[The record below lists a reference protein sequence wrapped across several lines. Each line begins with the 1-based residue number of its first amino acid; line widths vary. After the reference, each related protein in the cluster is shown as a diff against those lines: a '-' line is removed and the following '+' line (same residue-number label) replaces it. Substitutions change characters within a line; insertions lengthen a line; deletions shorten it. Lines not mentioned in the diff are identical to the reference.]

1 MKIFVVP
8 FILLIAFF
16 FTPFAQGEGKSFN
29 RARTYDVQ
37 HYVMRLSFD
46 VAKKEVFGDSTIT
59 LKPLAGNFQ
68 TLELDAVDMKFDSVT
83 LETSNTPLQFQIQK
97 NKIVIKLD
105 KTYSSDEEISVR
117 LKYTAFP
124 KKGIYFVKALRER
137 GRTIHSSQIWTQ
149 GEAEEAHHW
158 LPSFDFPDDKA
169 TTEKYITVQKGE
181 TVIGNGELV
190 ETVENPDKTTT
201 FHYKMNIPHS
211 LYLTSFVV
219 GKYEK
224 ISDQYKNIPLG
235 FYVYPG
241 QKAIVPKAY
250 GKTKDMFRIFEAL
263 TGVDFPYNKY
273 DQTMVA
279 DFQFGGMENIT
290 ATTMADSEIMMAQF
304 KFGQGLVEDLVSH
317 ELAHSWFGNMV
328 TCRNWAELWLNEGF
342 ATYMEAAY
350 REKMY
355 GRADYLRKIQEDAS
369 VYFAYDSGLN
379 TAQHGLFNVLADP
392 ENDDALFDPITYQKG
407 SAVLHT
413 LREEVG
419 TEVFWKALNSYLLR
433 HKFANVETK
442 DLQNA
447 FEEASGKDL
456 DWFFKQWVYA
466 EGYPTIKVTQNY
478 KVSSKTFDLIF
489 TQTQKV
495 DKDTPEAF
503 RLPLEIQFEIGRSIV
518 KKDVILDKRTQTFSF
533 ETDGRPTRVKFDK
546 DLKLPL
552 KIISSTPLRTLK

>member
-37 HYVMRLSFD
+37 HYLMRLSFD

-59 LKPLAGNFQ
+59 LKPLAGDFQ

-83 LETSNTPLQFQIQK
+83 LENSNTPLQFQILK

-124 KKGIYFVKALRER
+124 KKGIYFVKALLER

-149 GEAEEAHHW
+149 GEAEESHHW

-181 TVIGNGELV
+181 SVIGNGELV

-250 GKTKDMFRIFEAL
+250 GKTKDMFRIFEGL

-279 DFQFGGMENIT
+279 NFQFGGMENIT

-379 TAQHGLFNVLADP
+379 SAPHGLFNVLADP
-392 ENDDALFDPITYQKG
+392 ENDEAMFDPITYQKG

-419 TEVFWKALNSYLLR
+419 TEVFWKALNTYLVR
-433 HKFANVETK
+433 HKFANVETQ
-442 DLQNA
+442 DLQKV
-447 FEEASGKDL
+447 FEEASGRDL

-478 KVSSKTFDLIF
+478 KVRSKTLDLIF

-503 RLPLEIQFEIGRSIV
+503 RLPLEIQLEFGRSVV
-518 KKDVILDKRTQTFSF
+518 KKEVVLDKRTQSFSF

-552 KIISSTPLRTLK
+552 KIISSTPLRTVQ